1 MESRGCKAG
10 SGIEGPRHGLAAA
23 QSAANALRVQANG
36 PGEEN
41 TVIKPRDTVM
51 KEIHPDLEHEDCN
64 EFSYQEPS
72 SLANHVSDV
81 EIRKSKENMIENLTR
96 LSKQSTQDKSLVHVS
111 Y

>member
-1 MESRGCKAG
+1 MCLFIFKSLY
-10 SGIEGPRHGLAAA
+10 IFYIL
-23 QSAANALRVQANG
+23 QRVQANG

-51 KEIHPDLEHEDCN
+51 VNLCIYHYTSKVILTNASNGKMQKETHPDLEHEDCN

-81 EIRKSKENMIENLTR
+81 QVMVTS
-96 LSKQSTQDKSLVHVS
+96 
-111 Y
+111 